1 MRGAVLL
8 DDIGSAAHLCD
19 CVTHSFKNAPKGDFD
34 QMYTEFPGRIV
45 GFDIFKFEKS
55 SKPK

>member
-34 QMYTEFPGRIV
+34 QMYTKFPGRIV
-45 GFDIFKFEKS
+45 GFDIFKFE
-55 SKPK
+55 